1 MGGSLSIH
9 VVAVASSYT
18 PSILELDYALYILIF
33 KESSSLKKLGVGC
46 MAQMYR
52 YMIYVVIS
60 VSKAIKG
67 ARLRDPFLD
76 YVADND
82 IDTV

>member
-46 MAQMYR
+46 MVQMYR
-52 YMIYVVIS
+52 YDIS
-60 VSKAIKG
+60 VSKG
-67 ARLRDPFLD
+67 
-76 YVADND
+76 V
-82 IDTV
+82 